1 MAKNKWKNLEWIV
14 NNLLPANGSLHVHI
28 RKDRM
33 EIDGSAEELIKFRT
47 RLEKY
52 RADYDSGVLDQ
63 YIIHFDEFLISFVS
77 KTSKV

>member
-1 MAKNKWKNLEWIV
+1 MAKNKWKDLEWIV
-14 NNLLPANGSLHVHI
+14 NNLLPANGSLYVHI

-63 YIIHFDEFLISFVS
+63 YIIHFDEFLISFAP